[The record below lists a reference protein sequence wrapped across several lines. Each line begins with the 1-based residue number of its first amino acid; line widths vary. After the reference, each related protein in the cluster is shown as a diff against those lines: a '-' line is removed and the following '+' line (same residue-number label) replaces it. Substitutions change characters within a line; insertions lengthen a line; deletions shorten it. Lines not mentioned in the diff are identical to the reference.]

1 MQLKFLE
8 LEIVNSMKITMKK
21 KEALS
26 AWAFLMPSLVGF
38 VIFVFGATIVSLL
51 ISFFDWDMLTPAK
64 FVGLGN
70 YLKLLKSDSFFLV
83 LRNTVIFVIGTV
95 PTRVIFSLLLALML
109 VKKIPGRAF
118 FRSVIFLPVAASTV
132 AVAMIWRWIFNADF
146 GLLNDF
152 LYRIGISQ
160 LPQWLINPNW
170 ALMAL
175 IIFSVWKDVGFS
187 TVLFIAGLE
196 GIPDTLYEA
205 GEIDGASSWTKF
217 WKITL
222 PLLSPTTFFVVVINL
237 IGSFQVFDQA
247 YVLTGGG
254 PANATTTI
262 VYYIYNYAFQRFKMG
277 YACSAAWILFA
288 IIFIITIIQFKNQK
302 KWGIIYDKE
311 IDVN

>member
-302 KWGIIYDKE
+302 KWVYYI
-311 IDVN
+311 

>member
-1 MQLKFLE
+1 MQLKYLE

-21 KEALS
+21 KETLG
-26 AWAFLMPSLVGF
+26 AWAFLMPSLIGF
-38 VIFVFGATIVSLL
+38 IIFVFGATIVSLL

-64 FVGLGN
+64 FVGLEN

-95 PTRVIFSLLLALML
+95 PTRVIFSLLLALIL
-109 VKKIPGRAF
+109 VKKIPGRTF
-118 FRSVIFLPVAASTV
+118 FRSAIFLPVAASTV

-152 LYRIGISQ
+152 LYKIGISP

-170 ALMAL
+170 ALVAL

-187 TVLFIAGLE
+187 TVLFMAGLE

-205 GEIDGASSWTKF
+205 GDIDGASSWIKF

-237 IGSFQVFDQA
+237 ISSFQVFDQA

-262 VYYIYNYAFQRFKMG
+262 VYYIYNYGFQRFKMG
-277 YACSAAWILFA
+277 YACAAAWILFA
-288 IIFIITIIQFKNQK
+288 IIFVLTVIQFKNQE
-302 KWGIIYDKE
+302 KWVYY
-311 IDVN
+311 V

>member
-1 MQLKFLE
+1 MQLKYLE
-8 LEIVNSMKITMKK
+8 LEVVNSMKITMKK

-26 AWAFLMPSLVGF
+26 AWVFLMPSLVGF

-95 PTRVIFSLLLALML
+95 PTRVIFSLLLALIL
-109 VKKIPGRAF
+109 VKKIPGRVF
-118 FRSVIFLPVAASTV
+118 FRSAIFLPVAASTV

-187 TVLFIAGLE
+187 TVLFMAGLE

-205 GEIDGASSWTKF
+205 GEIDGASSWIKF

-222 PLLSPTTFFVVVINL
+222 PLLSPTTFFVVVLNL
-237 IGSFQVFDQA
+237 ISSFQVFDQA

-254 PANATTTI
+254 PAYATTTI

-277 YACSAAWILFA
+277 YACATAWILFA
-288 IIFIITIIQFKNQK
+288 IIFVITIIQFKNQK
-302 KWGIIYDKE
+302 KWVYYI
-311 IDVN
+311 

>member
-1 MQLKFLE
+1 
-8 LEIVNSMKITMKK
+8 
-21 KEALS
+21 
-26 AWAFLMPSLVGF
+26 
-38 VIFVFGATIVSLL
+38 
-51 ISFFDWDMLTPAK
+51 
-64 FVGLGN
+64 
-70 YLKLLKSDSFFLV
+70 
-83 LRNTVIFVIGTV
+83 
-95 PTRVIFSLLLALML
+95 
-109 VKKIPGRAF
+109 
-118 FRSVIFLPVAASTV
+118 
-132 AVAMIWRWIFNADF
+132 
-146 GLLNDF
+146 LNDF

-187 TVLFIAGLE
+187 TVLFMAGLE
-196 GIPDTLYEA
+196 GIPDALYEA
-205 GEIDGASSWTKF
+205 GEIDGASSWIKF

-277 YACSAAWILFA
+277 YACAAAWILFA
-288 IIFIITIIQFKNQK
+288 IIFVITIIQFKNQK
-302 KWGIIYDKE
+302 KWVYYI
-311 IDVN
+311 

>member
-1 MQLKFLE
+1 MQLKYLE

-26 AWAFLMPSLVGF
+26 AWTFLMPSLVGF

-51 ISFFDWDMLTPAK
+51 ISFFDWDMPTPAK

-95 PTRVIFSLLLALML
+95 PTRVIFSLLLALIL

-118 FRSVIFLPVAASTV
+118 FRSAIFLPVAASTV

-187 TVLFIAGLE
+187 TVLFMAGLQ
-196 GIPDTLYEA
+196 GIPDSLYEA
-205 GEIDGASSWTKF
+205 GELDGASSWTKF

-222 PLLSPTTFFVVVINL
+222 PLLSPTTFFVVVIN
-237 IGSFQVFDQA
+237 
-247 YVLTGGG
+247 
-254 PANATTTI
+254 
-262 VYYIYNYAFQRFKMG
+262 
-277 YACSAAWILFA
+277 
-288 IIFIITIIQFKNQK
+288 
-302 KWGIIYDKE
+302 
-311 IDVN
+311 